1 MKCIIRHESRGRLRV
16 HLCCARMTLREAD
29 LLEYSLRA
37 VEGVTEVKV
46 YGRTQDAVVLVGV
59 DACYAEMLPGDKANF
74 IREEKVKGHTVI
86 MIGDG
91 VNDSPALSE
100 ADAAIAREIADITIG
115 SEDLFA
121 LVTLRR
127 LSETLMARIHQNYR
141 TIVGFNLMLIILGV
155 AGLIPPTTSALL
167 HNDGAGGTAHCPAG
181 ACRCRL
187 PCPTEDLSGRGPC
200 GYHTG
205 YGGRNL
211 P

>member
-167 HNDGAGGTAHCPAG
+167 HNASTLGISLHSMTSLLPERKKRTTEQGQIKNRG
-181 ACRCRL
+181 RCGISDF
-187 PCPTEDLSGRGPC
+187 CI
-200 GYHTG
+200 
-205 YGGRNL
+205 
-211 P
+211 

>member
-91 VNDSPALSE
+91 VNDSPAL
-100 ADAAIAREIADITIG
+100 AREIADITIG

-167 HNDGAGGTAHCPAG
+167 HNASTLGISLHSMTSL
-181 ACRCRL
+181 L
-187 PCPTEDLSGRGPC
+187 PEEEK
-200 GYHTG
+200 
-205 YGGRNL
+205 NN
-211 P
+211 

>member
-100 ADAAIAREIADITIG
+100 ADAAIAGRSRISPLARRI
-115 SEDLFA
+115 S
-121 LVTLRR
+121 LRW
-127 LSETLMARIHQNYR
+127 
-141 TIVGFNLMLIILGV
+141 
-155 AGLIPPTTSALL
+155 
-167 HNDGAGGTAHCPAG
+167 
-181 ACRCRL
+181 
-187 PCPTEDLSGRGPC
+187 
-200 GYHTG
+200 
-205 YGGRNL
+205 
-211 P
+211 